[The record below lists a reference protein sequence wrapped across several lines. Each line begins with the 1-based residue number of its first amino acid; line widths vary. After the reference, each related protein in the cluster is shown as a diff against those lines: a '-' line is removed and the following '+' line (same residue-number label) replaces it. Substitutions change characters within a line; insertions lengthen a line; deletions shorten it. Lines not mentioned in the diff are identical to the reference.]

1 METGKRIC
9 QALKELRKRIADANE
24 IPFEIEECTHK
35 GDCPGTCPKCEAEL
49 RYLTESINQR
59 EQEGK
64 PVAIEGLMSET
75 ELRQAFGIEPICS
88 ELPKMPEEFVLQ
100 GMPAPPSD
108 SMRLMGDIAAPSDS
122 AFAAIIAKELLAE
135 TDGNIVFSP
144 AGLCHVPEMLQAG
157 MDENSPIYERV
168 YDLIGRFNS
177 DMEPVDEESFK
188 LEHASS
194 IWYNQSLGI
203 IKEDYVDELE
213 NVYDAEAHHADFKQK
228 MFTKLMIDKWVS
240 DNTHQMIR
248 SLDTEI
254 SQDALMLVL
263 DAIYMKGKWEN
274 PFDPDYTEIDTFHNA
289 DGTESEVEMMYQNI
303 EEAAY
308 VETDDYQLIHLPYQ
322 NNAYRMVLV
331 LPKEGVAI
339 DSLMERTDWISQG
352 TANCE
357 VDIYMPR
364 FNFDNTLS
372 YKDILTALGLGDM
385 FDKDDC
391 FPKITDEPAHISQ
404 IKQQCVINV
413 EEEGTEAAALTWA
426 ECEVG
431 CPPPD
436 EFPEPVTMK
445 LDRPFGFAIKG
456 EYDQLL
462 FMGIMKQM

>member
-24 IPFEIEECTHK
+24 IPFEIEICTHM
-35 GDCPGTCPKCEAEL
+35 GDCPGTCPK
-49 RYLTESINQR
+49 SINQR

-64 PVAIEGLMSET
+64 TVVIA
-75 ELRQAFGIEPICS
+75 
-88 ELPKMPEEFVLQ
+88 V
-100 GMPAPPSD
+100 PSD
-108 SMRLMGDIAAPSDS
+108 L

-144 AGLCHVPEMLQAG
+144 AGLCRVLEMLQAG

-168 YDLIGRFNS
+168 SDLIGRFNS
-177 DMEPVDEESFK
+177 DMEPVDKESFK

-213 NVYDAEAHHADFKQK
+213 KVYDTEAHHADFTQK
-228 MFTKLMIDKWVS
+228 KFTKLMIDKWVS
-240 DNTHQMIR
+240 DNTHQMIK

-254 SQDALMLVL
+254 SQEAMMLVL
-263 DAIYMKGKWEN
+263 DAIYMNGKWEN
-274 PFDPDYTEIDTFHNA
+274 PFDPDYTETDTFHNA
-289 DGTESEVEMMYQNI
+289 DGSEAEVEMMYQNI

-339 DSLMERTDWISQG
+339 NSVMERTDWISQG
-352 TANCE
+352 TADCE
-357 VDIYMPR
+357 VDLYMPR

-372 YKDILTALGLGDM
+372 FKDILTALGLGDM
-385 FDKDDC
+385 FEKEDS
-391 FPKITDEPAHISQ
+391 FPYITDEPAQISE

-413 EEEGTEAAALTWA
+413 EEEGTEAAALTMA
-426 ECEVG
+426 KLDLG

-462 FMGIMKQM
+462 FMGILKQM

>member
-108 SMRLMGDIAAPSDS
+108 SMRLMGDIAAPSDP

-144 AGLCHVPEMLQAG
+144 AGLCHVLEMLQAG

-274 PFDPDYTEIDTFHNA
+274 PFDPDYTETDTFHNA

-385 FDKDDC
+385 FEREDS
-391 FPKITDEPAHISQ
+391 FPNITDEPAHISE

-413 EEEGTEAAALTWA
+413 EEEGTEAAALTMA
-426 ECEVG
+426 ELDLG

-462 FMGIMKQM
+462 FMGILKQM